1 MLIPSI
7 DLYDGQAVQ
16 WKQGV
21 EPVIA
26 RDDVFELFD
35 EFSLYGEVAIIDLNA
50 ATGKGNNRELIT
62 QLLARGRAR
71 VGGGIRDL
79 ETAQFYLKAG
89 ASKLILGTACQE
101 PFVDKLPKEALI
113 FSIDA
118 KGDQWTTHGWQ
129 SESSEKVADLI
140 KPFAERCSEFLYTQV
155 EKEGMMS
162 GLDRERIEQVIKLS
176 PVPVTVA
183 GGITDL
189 DDIEYLAHMEAN
201 MQIGMAIYTGA
212 IKLEDCFIRCLD
224 FEKAP
229 LIPTIVQDYYSG
241 DVLMLAYSNEESLRY
256 AFQQRTGTYYSR
268 SRQELWEK
276 GKTSG
281 NTQELVSVD
290 FDCDGDTLLF
300 RVKQKNSMACHLN
313 RWSCFPRSESGFTLA
328 NLDQILEQR
337 QNSNDEASYT
347 RKLFDSEALQIEK
360 LREECEELIEAQSL
374 PDVRWEAAD
383 LLFFTLV
390 HARAKGVSLQAIVNE
405 LRSRHK

>member
-16 WKQGV
+16 WKQGK

-62 QLLARGRAR
+62 KLLARGKAR

-101 PFVDKLPKEALI
+101 SFVEKLPKEALI

-118 KGDQWTTHGWQ
+118 KGDNWTTHGWQ
-129 SESSEKVADLI
+129 EESAHKVTELI
-140 KPFAERCSEFLYTQV
+140 QPLAERCSEFLYTQV
-155 EKEGMMS
+155 EKEGMMA

-176 PVPVTVA
+176 PVPVTIA

-189 DDIEYLAHMEAN
+189 DDIEYLSRLGAN

-212 IKLEDCFIRCLD
+212 INLEDCFIRCLD
-224 FEKAP
+224 FNKST

-241 DVLMLAYSNEESLRY
+241 DVLMLAYSNEDSLRY
-256 AFQQRTGTYYSR
+256 AFKNRSGTYFSR
-268 SRQELWEK
+268 SRQALWEK

-281 NTQELVSVD
+281 NTQELISVD
-290 FDCDGDTLLF
+290 FDCDGDSLLF
-300 RVKQKNSMACHLN
+300 RVIQKNEKACHLN
-313 RWSCFPRSESGFTLA
+313 RWSCFPRSDSGFTLA
-328 NLDQILEQR
+328 DLDRTLAQR
-337 QNSNDEASYT
+337 QSCSDANSYSK
-347 RKLFDSEALQIEK
+347 KLFDSEALQIEK
-360 LREECEELIEAQSL
+360 LREECEELIEAKAL
-374 PDVRWEAAD
+374 ADVRWEAAD

-390 HARAKGVSLQAIVNE
+390 NARAKGVSLQAIVNE